1 MSVTARLSA
10 WLDAAPAVE
19 LERLATPSGAWR
31 PELRLLVVGC
41 GAAKRSS
48 SAAAEEL
55 YTGPLTRDAIGYAR
69 ASGLPWCIVSGLH
82 GILWPSLVV
91 EPYEQRIPRGEDL
104 RGWTD
109 RVGSQLS
116 LWMDAIG
123 WRPRIR
129 RESDRYG
136 TLPGSVLL
144 EVHAGSEYV
153 SGLSGRWWGVE
164 APLRGLSMLERRR
177 WYREAREASGAQV
190 SMFGGSNG

>member
-1 MSVTARLSA
+1 MSVSARLDA

-19 LERLATPSGAWR
+19 LERLPTPSGAWR

-41 GAAKRSS
+41 GAAKRSTA
-48 SAAAEEL
+48 AAAEEL

-91 EPYEQRIPRGEDL
+91 EPYEQRIPRGEAL

-116 LWMDAIG
+116 LWMDEIG

-129 RESDRYG
+129 RDGDRYG
-136 TLPGSVLL
+136 TLPGSVIL
-144 EVHAGSEYV
+144 EVHAGSDYV
-153 SGLSGRWWGVE
+153 RGLVDRWWSVE
-164 APLRGLSMLERRR
+164 TPLAGLSMLQRRR
-177 WYREAREASGAQV
+177 WYREARDAGSQQV
-190 SMFGGSNG
+190 DLFGGER